1 MGPVATAARP
11 GGTIGGMPRFFPHPR
26 RVVVHAAL
34 LLALGLVSS
43 VAVAWAGGLFCRLKW
58 PAVPLVTTLGVDT
71 PGFRTYRVDPWHVA
85 ELRDTTTTRRIGIAG
100 GDSLIRDPLREFY
113 GGRTWD
119 GLAELRDMTPDDPN
133 ALPAWSLAH
142 GPVVPPAPPAGLIW
156 ADLPT
161 FVERASGWP
170 MRCLRVR
177 WIAGDP
183 TLDLP
188 GERVRGGLYADPW
201 YLPEWGYQYTGSLDY
216 SQRFS
221 MYEFDME
228 RANALPLTPLW
239 GPLVLNTLAWAA
251 FWAITLA
258 IAFLPLRW
266 WARARARRRVRRG
279 RCGHCKYP
287 HEPGEDPRTTCPE
300 CGVVLGRV
308 PGLWRCGT
316 GGAIVLPAVTLA
328 LLTLAT
334 LGFAF
339 QRVFEADRL
348 PTLHTAAALGQ
359 SQVVA
364 DELARGADP
373 DAEAPFVPSVSPAM
387 QEQRPLAWAAARGHA
402 ETVREMLAGGADPTA
417 WSQAMGPMMLAAA
430 YGHDEVVDVLLAAA
444 PPHAMEAAIGQ
455 AMFAAVAN
463 NDRQMLEKLLA
474 VLPAPGLLA
483 IALALPNR
491 DREIQDRVLSVAT
504 HTPDVLAAAA
514 RNAIRLGDVDLL
526 GRLLDMGVDARAHSM
541 ILLFEALASDRS
553 ALVLGLLLDAGAD
566 PLVRTHSGFTML
578 HGWAHSN
585 SDLAV
590 LPILLGRGLDINARD
605 DAGQT
610 ALHVA
615 ARRAS
620 GEHVRALIEAGAD
633 ASVRDSEGRSARDL
647 WWHRGHG
654 HLGPTPTEDFHR
666 IRELLRV
673 AEPG

>member
-1 MGPVATAARP
+1 
-11 GGTIGGMPRFFPHPR
+11 MPQFFRHPR
-26 RVVVHAAL
+26 RVVVRAAL

-43 VAVAWAGGLFCRLKW
+43 VAVAWAGGLFARFGW
-58 PAVPLVTTLGVDT
+58 PAVPLVTTLGVDA

-85 ELRDTTTTRRIGIAG
+85 EWRDTTTTRRVGFAG
-100 GDSLIRDPLREFY
+100 GDSLSRDPLREFY

-119 GLAELRDMTPDDPN
+119 GLARLRDMTPDDPN

-142 GPVVPPAPPAGLIW
+142 GPVVPPAPPAGLIG

-183 TLDLP
+183 TLELP
-188 GERVRGGLYADPW
+188 GERVRGGLYADSW
-201 YLPEWGYQYTGSLDY
+201 DLPEWLSKHMGRLDR
-216 SQRFS
+216 SDAFR
-221 MYEFDME
+221 ELDWTVE
-228 RANALPLTPLW
+228 KANALPLTPLW

-251 FWAITLA
+251 LWAVA
-258 IAFLPLRW
+258 IAIACLPLRW

-279 RCGHCKYP
+279 RCGHCKHP
-287 HEPGEDPRTTCPE
+287 LEPGEDPRTTCPE

-348 PTLHTAAALGQ
+348 PALHTAAALGQ

-373 DAEAPFVPSVSPAM
+373 DAAAPFLSSVSEVM
-387 QEQRPLAWAAARGHA
+387 QELSPLAWAAARGHA
-402 ETVREMLAGGADPTA
+402 ETVRELLASGADPTA
-417 WSQAMGPMMLAAA
+417 ARQPMSPMMLAAA

-444 PPHAMEAAIGQ
+444 PTHAMEASIIR
-455 AMFAAVAN
+455 AMSAAAAN
-463 NDRQMLEKLLA
+463 NDRAMLEKLLA
-474 VLPAPGLLA
+474 VLPAPNLMA
-483 IALALPNR
+483 FALALPNR

-504 HTPDVLAAAA
+504 STPDALAATA
-514 RNAIRLGDVDLL
+514 RVAIRLGDVPLFE
-526 GRLLDMGVDARAHSM
+526 RLLDMGVDARAYSLD
-541 ILLFEALASDRS
+541 LLWAALASDQS

-566 PLVRTHSGFTML
+566 PLVGTPDGSTLL
-578 HGWAHSN
+578 HGWAHYN
-585 SDLAV
+585 SDLSV
-590 LPILLGRGLDINARD
+590 LPILLGRGLDVNARD
-605 DAGQT
+605 DAGQS

-615 ARRAS
+615 ARFAS

-633 ASVRDSEGRSARDL
+633 ASVLDDEGRSARDL

-654 HLGPTPTEDFHR
+654 HSGRTLPEDYHR
-666 IRELLRV
+666 IRELLKA
-673 AEPG
+673 AEVGRR